1 MMRNLMRQLRG
12 ALVRRAERL
21 TGTHIIPRGSLWA
34 MPEREHLRA
43 FFAHFGVDC
52 VFDVG
57 ANEGQFAD
65 MLRRKVG
72 YRGPILSFE
81 PIPDVAERLKARAA
95 ADPLWFVEQVAL
107 ADEIGERT
115 FNIMADTQF
124 SSLAKP
130 SHEEVKLFE
139 GTNQILRSIGV
150 KLSTVEFMLEKYRK
164 ELKFTRPYLKMDTQG
179 HDLSVVRG
187 AGDSL
192 RGFVGLQS
200 ELAIRKLYDTSVDF
214 RDAIT
219 AYERAGF
226 ALSAFVPNNEGHFP
240 ALIEMDCIMYN
251 TRYVPLA

>member
-1 MMRNLMRQLRG
+1 MVNHLTRRVRST
-12 ALVRRAERL
+12 LVRQAERI

-34 MPEREHLRA
+34 VPEREHLKA
-43 FFAHFGVDC
+43 FFAHFDVDC

-65 MLRRKVG
+65 ILRRKVG

-81 PIPDVAERLKARAA
+81 PIPDVAARLRAKAA
-95 ADPLWFVEQVAL
+95 ADDLWFVEEFAL
-107 ADEIGERT
+107 ADEVGART

-124 SSLAKP
+124 SSLGNPK
-130 SHEEVKLFE
+130 HDEVRLFE
-139 GTNQILRSIGV
+139 ATNHVAQSITV
-150 KLSTVEFMLEKYRK
+150 KLSTVKAMLETYRK
-164 ELKFTRPYLKMDTQG
+164 RLKFARPYLKMDTQG
-179 HDLSVVRG
+179 HDLAVVRG
-187 AGDSL
+187 AGDDL

-226 ALSAFVPNNEGHFP
+226 ALSALVPNNEGHFP
-240 ALIEMDCIMYN
+240 TLVEMDCIMYN
-251 TRYVPLA
+251 TNYAALA